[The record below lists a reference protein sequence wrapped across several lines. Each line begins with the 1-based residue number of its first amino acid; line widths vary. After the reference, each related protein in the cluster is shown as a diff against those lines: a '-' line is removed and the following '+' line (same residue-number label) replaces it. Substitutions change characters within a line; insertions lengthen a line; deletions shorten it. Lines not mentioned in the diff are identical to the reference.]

1 MTTEIF
7 IASTDTEIESCF
19 ASLHSGPIKT
29 NFPRSN
35 HKTKVSIVYHSATGT
50 TGKLADALF
59 VGASEIAS
67 VSAFPI
73 TGDQII
79 SGRFQNTTIWD
90 RLDKADAIIFG
101 CPTFMGGP
109 SAQFKTFADA
119 SGDRW
124 SEGRWADKVAAG
136 FTIGSNLN
144 GDQCNTLVCFSILAA
159 QHGMIWCGLD
169 IPGGYDSLGR
179 NRLGTQ
185 MGITAQSTDG
195 QLSEID
201 LVTARYLG
209 KRVAQIAKRLSSTQ
223 E

>member
-1 MTTEIF
+1 MTSVF
-7 IASTDTEIESCF
+7 
-19 ASLHSGPIKT
+19 
-29 NFPRSN
+29 
-35 HKTKVSIVYHSATGT
+35 IVYHSATGT
-50 TGKLADALF
+50 TAKLAEAIGE
-59 VGASEIAS
+59 GASEVGSTS
-67 VSAFPI
+67 VYGI
-73 TGDQII
+73 TGEEII
-79 SGRFQNTTIWD
+79 SGRFQNETIWAK
-90 RLDKADAIIFG
+90 LDQADAIIFG
-101 CPTFMGGP
+101 SPTFMGGP
-109 SAQFKTFADA
+109 SAQFKAFADA

-124 SEGRWADKVAAG
+124 SDRKWADKVAAG

-144 GDQCNTLVCFSILAA
+144 GDQCNTLIYFSVLAA

-185 MGITAQSTDG
+185 MGVTAQSADG

-209 KRVAQIAKRLSSTQ
+209 KRVAQIAKRLASAH